1 MVIKNPIKCQVSPFK
16 ALLPSNNFEDLYP
29 PPPPPP
35 PPNTHTHTHTHT
47 HTLKGCCLK
56 CFLNRFG
63 ICKKLPVTLKYF
75 DLEQY

>member
-1 MVIKNPIKCQVSPFK
+1 MIIKNPIKCQV
-16 ALLPSNNFEDLYP
+16 LPSNNFEDLYP
-29 PPPPPP
+29 PLPPSPPP
-35 PPNTHTHTHTHT
+35 HT

-63 ICKKLPVTLKYF
+63 SRKKLPVTLKYF